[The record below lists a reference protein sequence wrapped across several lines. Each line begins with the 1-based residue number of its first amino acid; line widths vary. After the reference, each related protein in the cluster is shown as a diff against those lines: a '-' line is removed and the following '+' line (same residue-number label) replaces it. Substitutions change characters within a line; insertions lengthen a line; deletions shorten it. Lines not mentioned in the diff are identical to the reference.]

1 MAIEAA
7 VLIELGWDDGWAGT
21 FAPHAELGRTPAR
34 VVAVHKET
42 SIVRDGSGDRPAVV
56 SGKFRFDALA
66 PSDFPA
72 VGDWVAL
79 EPLAAPTSAAVIATI
94 LPRRSAVRRSAGD
107 ASRRGGGRLADE
119 QVIVANVD
127 IALLVA
133 GLDGDLNLRRLERYL
148 AIAWSSGTA
157 PVIVLNKM
165 DLADD
170 LDARRLEVEAV
181 APGVPTVAISARTG
195 EALEQLTPH
204 LVPGRTAVVLGSS
217 GVGKSTLLNALL
229 GEDRQATATVRGGD
243 GRGRHTTRHRE
254 LFMLP
259 TGALLIDTPGL
270 RALEVIG
277 AEEGVGQAFDDVED
291 IASGCRFS
299 DCGHESEPG
308 CAVRAAL
315 LDRTLSES
323 RVAAW
328 RKLGREAAHEAR
340 RTDPLAAAENRR
352 KWKVIH
358 KSVNDQ
364 MKRRYEEDAP

>member
-1 MAIEAA
+1 M
-7 VLIELGWDDGWAGT
+7 
-21 FAPHAELGRTPAR
+21 
-34 VVAVHKET
+34 
-42 SIVRDGSGDRPAVV
+42 
-56 SGKFRFDALA
+56 
-66 PSDFPA
+66 
-72 VGDWVAL
+72 
-79 EPLAAPTSAAVIATI
+79 
-94 LPRRSAVRRSAGD
+94 
-107 ASRRGGGRLADE
+107 
-119 QVIVANVD
+119 
-127 IALLVA
+127 
-133 GLDGDLNLRRLERYL
+133 
-148 AIAWSSGTA
+148 
-157 PVIVLNKM
+157 
-165 DLADD
+165 
-170 LDARRLEVEAV
+170 

-315 LDRTLSES
+315 LDGTLSES

-364 MKRRYEEDAP
+364 MKRRYEENAP